1 MSNIN
6 YNKNEKTIIDKKIDE
21 TWNILKDVE
30 NELNKFDDFTLT
42 EKEIVLIRK
51 FEYALTNVLTDHL
64 LIIEDEKQ
72 DLQCVNFKG
81 TKTFED
87 YNFKTGKTIFFV
99 YMDKKKRVK
108 HIGEYEYEYK
118 YWFEAIPVRLQ
129 ILDLSKDGDT
139 ISVEFLYDHERLR
152 LGKNCKKNV
161 NPSGSNLIPRVIGKI
176 DMESIS
182 EWLIYLYTCD
192 IITDNIGLALRKDC
206 ETGLIT
212 TLESFLE
219 KLCEEFSSYFQRFT
233 AKPGDWLKIY
243 LLLYA
248 NISNNLLVV
257 TDDSGDSLKEDVVP
271 EDFVETPTGIS

>member
-30 NELNKFDDFTLT
+30 KELNNLTDFTKT
-42 EKEIVLIRK
+42 EKQVVLIRK
-51 FEYALTNVLTDHL
+51 FEYALTNELTDHL

-72 DLQCVNFKG
+72 DLQCVNFKA
-81 TKTFED
+81 TKTLED
-87 YNFKTGKTIFFV
+87 YDFKVGKTIFLV
-99 YMDKKKRVK
+99 HMDKKKRVK
-108 HIGEYEYEYK
+108 HLGEYEYEYR
-118 YWFEAIPVRLQ
+118 YWYEAIPVRLQ

-139 ISVEFLYDHERLR
+139 ISVEFLFDREMLK
-152 LGKNCKKNV
+152 LAGSCEKD
-161 NPSGSNLIPRVIGKI
+161 PSDINLIPRVIGKI

-182 EWLIYLYTCD
+182 EWLIYLYNCD

-212 TLESFLE
+212 SLDLFLE
-219 KLCEEFSSYFQRFT
+219 KLCEEFSSCFQRFT

-248 NISNNLLVV
+248 NITNNLLVI
-257 TDDSGDSLKEDVVP
+257 TDDSDDTPEEELVP
-271 EDFVETPTGIS
+271 CDFVETPLGIS